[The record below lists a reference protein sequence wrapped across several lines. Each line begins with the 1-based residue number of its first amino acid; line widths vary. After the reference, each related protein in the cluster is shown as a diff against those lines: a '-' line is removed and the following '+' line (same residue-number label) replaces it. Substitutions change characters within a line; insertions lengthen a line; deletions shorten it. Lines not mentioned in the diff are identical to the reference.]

1 MRVDMD
7 VLTAEMGA
15 EGDIPSQINPMSG
28 TDNIDQSDSKLST
41 KTIDPTT
48 LLQDNSDLRRKL
60 EIAMNRIKRLTMEKN
75 RLVDISNS
83 VRAHVRSWKEN
94 QENTRVDGMTQSML

>member
-15 EGDIPSQINPMSG
+15 EGDIPNPL
-28 TDNIDQSDSKLST
+28 TDPQDTVATNPAPIT
-41 KTIDPTT
+41 DPAT
-48 LLQDNSDLRRKL
+48 LIQENTDLKRKL
-60 EIAMNRIKRLTMEKN
+60 EISLNRIKRLTMEKN

-83 VRAHVRSWKEN
+83 VRANVRTWKEN
-94 QENTRVDGMTQSML
+94 QENGRVDGMTQSTSLFEF